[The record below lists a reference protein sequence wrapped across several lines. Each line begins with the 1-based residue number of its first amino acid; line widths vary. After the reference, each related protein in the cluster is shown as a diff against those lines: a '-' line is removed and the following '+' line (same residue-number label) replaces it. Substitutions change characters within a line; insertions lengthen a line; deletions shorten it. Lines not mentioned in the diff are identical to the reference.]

1 MNEDIESLQVILSA
15 NAHTRVLR
23 AIVEALGP
31 DAIDEFANA
40 VRRLDQHAS
49 GGGLR
54 PLNEIAADRV
64 LEPGAKDGARKQ
76 LEQTV
81 RAFVRRAAREVTEAK
96 EAEARTRL
104 QAQQPAVEAPANRW
118 RTLLGLAVIRV
129 LRTYGAVDVL
139 TEWLAIDRRRT
150 QTARE
155 KAQQKARDS
164 AEPVMAEVDKQSSK
178 LSQRSASRV
187 AATNLRSKGR
197 TASSEAVRAKIR
209 RRRKTS

>member
-1 MNEDIESLQVILSA
+1 
-15 NAHTRVLR
+15 
-23 AIVEALGP
+23 
-31 DAIDEFANA
+31 
-40 VRRLDQHAS
+40 LDQHAS